1 MKSIFNEKWF
11 KKLCKKTTKKLKKLN
26 KTLDNYAKAW
36 YNIIVKNSGVESP
49 LRAERQSRKGATEK
63 CP

>member
-26 KTLDNYAKAW
+26 KTLDNYAKA
-36 YNIIVKNSGVESP
+36 
-49 LRAERQSRKGATEK
+49 
-63 CP
+63 